1 MTRWRIAVWS
11 AVAFTALAVVVHLGL
26 LDGFDSIVR
35 DWGRPHDVW
44 GPAQLRADVIV
55 EGFRPLVMAV
65 LLATFTLAYC
75 ARRWS
80 LRPAI
85 FVGGAGVVTVGLTVA
100 SKIMVGR
107 LNTHG
112 VPGSNGGSFP
122 SGHVIG
128 VVVCLGLVV
137 LVLQPRA
144 GRWRWLIPALV
155 GALMGACLLLQA
167 AHWFTDIV
175 GGALLAAAI
184 LAAACGWTDWMHN
197 RSENDHESAT
207 SGQRNETLL
216 TSVGGAP
223 TSIARLNNAAPD
235 SALTRC
241 YDPGRETFILR
252 SCGGL

>member
-1 MTRWRIAVWS
+1 MTRWRIAAWS

-65 LLATFTLAYC
+65 LLTTFTLAYC
-75 ARRWS
+75 ARRRS
-80 LRPAI
+80 LTPAI

-100 SKIMVGR
+100 SKIMAGR

-128 VVVCLGLVV
+128 VVVCLGLAV

-155 GALMGACLLLQA
+155 GALMGTCLLLQA

-175 GGALLAAAI
+175 GGALLAVAI
-184 LAAACGWTDWMHN
+184 LSTASGWSDWMHN
-197 RSENDHESAT
+197 RSENDHEFAT

-216 TSVGGAP
+216 TSVGEAP

-235 SALTRC
+235 SAFARC
-241 YDPGRETFILR
+241 YDPGRGTSILR